1 MVVGSIAGNN
11 IFAQVKPFT
20 KQLFNLSNFITKPN
34 NMGNNKKAIV
44 RYVPITGF
52 VAQIIGEKD
61 MCVLPVKTTILLN
74 NGQEVEGKEVNG
86 FFIIKNK

>member
-1 MVVGSIAGNN
+1 
-11 IFAQVKPFT
+11 
-20 KQLFNLSNFITKPN
+20 
-34 NMGNNKKAIV
+34 MGNNKKAIV

-52 VAQIIGEKD
+52 VAQIIGETD

-86 FFIIKNK
+86 FFIITTK